1 LLSLSETFV
10 LDVHMIN
17 LINFSLAQKI
27 YIIELLI
34 DVVLLS
40 VLLCIENFLILPC
53 AKAMLN
59 YEFWARTV
67 R

>member
-1 LLSLSETFV
+1 
-10 LDVHMIN
+10 MIN
-17 LINFSLAQKI
+17 LINFSLGQKI

-40 VLLCIENFLILPC
+40 VLLYIENFLILPC

-59 YEFWARTV
+59 YEFGPEQ
-67 R
+67 

>member
-1 LLSLSETFV
+1 
-10 LDVHMIN
+10 MIN
-17 LINFSLAQKI
+17 LIKFSLGQKI

-59 YEFWARTV
+59 YEFGPEQ
-67 R
+67 